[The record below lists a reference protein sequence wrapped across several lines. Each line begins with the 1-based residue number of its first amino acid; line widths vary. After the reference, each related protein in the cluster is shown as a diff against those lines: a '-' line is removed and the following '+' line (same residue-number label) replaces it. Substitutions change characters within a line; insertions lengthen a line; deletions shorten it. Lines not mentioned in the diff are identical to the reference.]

1 MALHKG
7 HLPPHRSPY
16 SSLWSTQLRL
26 DTDTKLVGKIP
37 GIPWSPQG
45 RAHGATAPPW
55 KHWQNGQ
62 EQPGSWLCTHLTS
75 SCRSLAPRWDT
86 TSSCSSATLPS
97 LPSTPQP
104 VQTAIPSWLDPH
116 GLGQV
121 REQLPEQLC
130 RWTWQ
135 KDGQAAGNWGPCSQN
150 SCSLRTSPS
159 HINTPWFRIRTQNQM
174 HSGCALSASKPWPLC
189 QRLLPRCPHWPEAPR
204 ECSTSLSSD
213 APTQGA
219 SSRAITAT
227 IMHPPG
233 CRAGSCHRTHGIT
246 AALLP
251 FPSAKQSGKHPWG
264 RGRCQLPRTVMI
276 MRSLNVTT
284 NIKF

>member
-1 MALHKG
+1 MD
-7 HLPPHRSPY
+7 
-16 SSLWSTQLRL
+16 WDRL
-26 DTDTKLVGKIP
+26 E
-37 GIPWSPQG
+37 SNYQ
-45 RAHGATAPPW
+45 
-55 KHWQNGQ
+55 
-62 EQPGSWLCTHLTS
+62 S
-75 SCRSLAPRWDT
+75 
-86 TSSCSSATLPS
+86 SSAG
-97 LPSTPQP
+97 
-104 VQTAIPSWLDPH
+104 
-116 GLGQV
+116 GLG
-121 REQLPEQLC
+121 R
-130 RWTWQ
+130 

-159 HINTPWFRIRTQNQM
+159 HINTPWFRIRTQNLM

-204 ECSTSLSSD
+204 ECSPSLSSD

-227 IMHPPG
+227 ITHPPG

-246 AALLP
+246 ATLLP